1 MATVL
6 ATDNVAQL
14 LRDSDTRPT
23 ALDALEAL
31 SAPVD
36 RALALMAAPA
46 LCSLLASDMAD
57 VSHDQFDRIALVL
70 VRLVVEAPDD
80 PATIYGATFGEGRL
94 GALWS
99 SDSNVIARALR
110 KPASE
115 LTAADVRSMVYVEAI
130 DQFAN
135 IRGST
140 KPWAAAGLPG
150 MKWLMLMMSEHP
162 LASK

>member
-6 ATDNVAQL
+6 AADNVAQL
-14 LRDSDTRPT
+14 LHNSDTRLT
-23 ALDALEAL
+23 ALEALEAL

>member
-1 MATVL
+1 MAAVL

-14 LRDSDTRPT
+14 LHHPDTRHA
-23 ALDALEAL
+23 ALEALEAL

-46 LCSLLASDMAD
+46 LCSLLSADVAD
-57 VSHDQFDRIALVL
+57 VSQDQFDRIALLL

-115 LTAADVRSMVYVEAI
+115 LTAADVRSMVYMEAI
-130 DQFAN
+130 DQFAY

-140 KPWAAAGLPG
+140 KTWAAAGLPG
-150 MKWLMLMMSEHP
+150 MKWLMLMMTEHP
-162 LASK
+162 LMSK